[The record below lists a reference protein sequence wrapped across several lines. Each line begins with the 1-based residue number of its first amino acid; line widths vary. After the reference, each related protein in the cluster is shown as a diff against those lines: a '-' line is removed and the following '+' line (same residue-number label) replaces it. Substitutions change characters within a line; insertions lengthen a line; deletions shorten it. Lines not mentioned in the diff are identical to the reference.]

1 MENLEN
7 PIPITL
13 DGLDATLDVSSDLSQ
28 LKSIRAQISEI
39 TNKMWIV
46 NFKPQI
52 VSLSAQVILPTPLRN
67 IHIPV

>member
-39 TNKMWIV
+39 TNKM
-46 NFKPQI
+46 
-52 VSLSAQVILPTPLRN
+52 
-67 IHIPV
+67 